1 MPEPNQSEHR
11 PRPIDVGARQVGA
24 VYAKSLLGAAE
35 SEGQLDAVI
44 ADLDT
49 LVTEVLDRFPDFEK
63 VLASALIKHEQKSA
77 LIDRSLGSSFSPLL
91 VRFLKV
97 VARHGRLDTLRAIH
111 YEAHKLYDDVRG
123 LVRVDMSTA
132 TAVNGPLLENLK
144 TAISKMLGRKLEIEP
159 SVDPKLIG
167 GVVLKVG
174 DTVYDGS
181 VARQLAQ
188 VRQQMIDRSVHEIQS
203 RRDRFRNP
211 GGN

>member
-1 MPEPNQSEHR
+1 
-11 PRPIDVGARQVGA
+11 
-24 VYAKSLLGAAE
+24 
-35 SEGQLDAVI
+35 
-44 ADLDT
+44 
-49 LVTEVLDRFPDFEK
+49 
-63 VLASALIKHEQKSA
+63 
-77 LIDRSLGSSFSPLL
+77 
-91 VRFLKV
+91 
-97 VARHGRLDTLRAIH
+97 
-111 YEAHKLYDDVRG
+111 
-123 LVRVDMSTA
+123 MSTA

-159 SVDPKLIG
+159 SVNPRLIG